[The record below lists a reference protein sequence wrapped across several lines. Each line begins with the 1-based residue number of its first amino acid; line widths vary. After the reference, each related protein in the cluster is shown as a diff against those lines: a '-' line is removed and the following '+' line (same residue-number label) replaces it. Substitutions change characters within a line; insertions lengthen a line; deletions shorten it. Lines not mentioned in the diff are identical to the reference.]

1 MSRAARYAAMGLAVA
16 IALLLVAC
24 GSSGGSSLS
33 GGGSSDGGGTPTCDP
48 LPVMSNWTGFY
59 TACANASRT
68 YGRLTNVSDW
78 DVLLLQVPAGVT
90 APSMDM
96 SPPAGSSLADLVEQA
111 EFPGSSGGS
120 YALVPPGATLTSAS
134 QDGSPL
140 NLTLSIDFSST
151 AGNVTAMG
159 LVNVIGDRMNPGEA
173 EAHAIVTCA
182 SYVDSLPDQ
191 INQTQPNSAEF
202 WNNFASTAEC
212 SQAFQTA
219 SDALDLSGETAATQ
233 DSEIAEDAENITSHF
248 FDDVLPKL
256 ISLAADAVF
265 H

>member
-1 MSRAARYAAMGLAVA
+1 MSRATRYAAMGLAVA

-33 GGGSSDGGGTPTCDP
+33 GGGP
-48 LPVMSNWTGFY
+48 L
-59 TACANASRT
+59 
-68 YGRLTNVSDW
+68 D
-78 DVLLLQVPAGVT
+78 
-90 APSMDM
+90 
-96 SPPAGSSLADLVEQA
+96 
-111 EFPGSSGGS
+111 
-120 YALVPPGATLTSAS
+120 
-134 QDGSPL
+134 
-140 NLTLSIDFSST
+140 LTLSIDFSST

-159 LVNVIGDRMNPGEA
+159 LVNMIGDRMNPGEA

-233 DSEIAEDAENITSHF
+233 DSEIAEDAENITSDF

>member
-1 MSRAARYAAMGLAVA
+1 MPGQISSRGCEPRRHQGSEIAAVEQHGRHTSRRRRREIAGL
-16 IALLLVAC
+16 
-24 GSSGGSSLS
+24 
-33 GGGSSDGGGTPTCDP
+33 
-48 LPVMSNWTGFY
+48 
-59 TACANASRT
+59 
-68 YGRLTNVSDW
+68 
-78 DVLLLQVPAGVT
+78 VT
-90 APSMDM
+90 DQ
-96 SPPAGSSLADLVEQA
+96 QA
-111 EFPGSSGGS
+111 EFPGSSGGA
-120 YALVPPGATLTSAS
+120 YALVPPGATLTSES

-140 NLTLSIDFSST
+140 DLTLSIDFSST

-159 LVNVIGDRMNPGEA
+159 LVNVIGDRINPGEA

-191 INQTQPNSAEF
+191 INQTQPSSAEF

-219 SDALDLSGETAATQ
+219 SDALKLSGETVATQ
-233 DSEIAEDAENITSHF
+233 DSEIADDAESITSDF